1 MNYSDAASLTDTSPP
16 PGLRAVTPSPRVER
30 GKRRAQ

>member
-16 PGLRAVTPSPRVER
+16 PGLRAGAGRSEAW
-30 GKRRAQ
+30 G